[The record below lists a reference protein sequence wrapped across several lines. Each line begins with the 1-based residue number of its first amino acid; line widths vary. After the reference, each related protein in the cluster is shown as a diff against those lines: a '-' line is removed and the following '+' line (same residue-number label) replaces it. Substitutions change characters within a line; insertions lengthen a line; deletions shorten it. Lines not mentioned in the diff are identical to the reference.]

1 MSMRP
6 AEKLLASRTTR
17 SEHGGRLT
25 ATAGGAGDNTAT
37 ALQWVDR
44 FQAARGPFHGAKLVL
59 VGRATLAASATLT
72 LTAQVRDAT
81 SVVGAGAADVG
92 TAVAFGVVATGAVG
106 GSTELFT
113 AEIDVD
119 LMSLREFV
127 GVTVTGDLSAG
138 SVDTADISAVWVFS
152 GSDRGPISKATTI
165 RGQ

>member
-6 AEKLLASRTTR
+6 AEKLLASRTIRT
-17 SEHGGRLT
+17 EHGGRLT

-37 ALQWVDR
+37 ALAWVDR
-44 FQAARGPFHGAKLVL
+44 LQPARGPFQGAKLVL
-59 VGRATLAASATLT
+59 VGRATLAQAATLT
-72 LTAQVRDAT
+72 LTALVRDAT
-81 SVVGAGAADVG
+81 SVGGAGAADVG
-92 TAVAFGVVATGAVG
+92 TAVAFGVVATGGTG

-119 LMSLREFV
+119 LMGLREFV

-138 SVDTADISAVWVFS
+138 ATDTAEIQAVWAFS
-152 GSDRGPISKATTI
+152 GSDRGPITKAAAI